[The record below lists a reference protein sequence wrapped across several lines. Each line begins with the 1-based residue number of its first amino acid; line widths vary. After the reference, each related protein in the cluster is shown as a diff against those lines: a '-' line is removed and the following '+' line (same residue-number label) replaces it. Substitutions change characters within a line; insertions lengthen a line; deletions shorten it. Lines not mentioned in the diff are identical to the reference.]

1 MSPGSCAA
9 TGGFDIVDLMTA
21 SGVTIVSDEAPLIG
35 ASPVA
40 AMLRFVGLAFR
51 LRGRASRSEYWW
63 WMLVNVV
70 VVGTCQF
77 LLPWLLTG
85 RVPNPSLLVGPFGS
99 AVFAD
104 IPVYSTSLTAPAD
117 SAIVAALLVA
127 SGIWILLTAVPGVTV
142 AVRRLHDSNL
152 SGWWVLLVLIG
163 WSLVMFL
170 LALRRSH
177 PEGARFDVPYSE
189 RF

>member
-1 MSPGSCAA
+1 MSHAEAGRF
-9 TGGFDIVDLMTA
+9 GIVERMTA
-21 SGVTIVSDEAPLIG
+21 PGVTIVSNEAPLLG
-35 ASPVA
+35 ASPGA

-63 WMLVNVV
+63 WMLINVLV
-70 VVGTCQF
+70 IGTCQF
-77 LLPWLLTG
+77 FLPWLLTG

-104 IPVYSTSLTAPAD
+104 IPLFSTSLNEPANN
-117 SAIVAALLVA
+117 AFVAALLVV
-127 SGIWILLTAVPGVTV
+127 SGIWILLTAVPGFTV

-170 LALRRSH
+170 LALRRSR
-177 PEGARFDVPYSE
+177 PEGARFDAPYGE